1 MLIRII
7 LTALVF
13 SLLFLIVDFNE
24 LVETFSSL
32 RLSYV
37 AGLFLIS
44 LVMIW
49 LSALKWQVFI
59 NAAGHSVGILRLM
72 RLYTVGYF
80 FNTFTPSYIGGDIA
94 RSYQLGRFLGN
105 QERAFVATFLE
116 RFTGLLAMSSLG
128 VFFVLLG
135 TSATAGVEIAVLLVG
150 LGALTLAI
158 LFFSP
163 RSASWFE
170 SFSLKLI
177 GRFAPEK
184 LGSKLSGFAR
194 KVFAAM
200 ESARG
205 DHRVFIKAMLLSLV
219 FHFFTVVN
227 TYVAAKAV
235 GWDSPDFLGLFIVV
249 PLVLLVGMVPLTPSG
264 LGIQE
269 GAFLFFLQRLGASE
283 AQGLSVG
290 LVLRAKVMVVALLGG
305 LLWLAVRKDD
315 SKNHSAGDEDG
326 KIDETVRPVAPVL

>member
-1 MLIRII
+1 MLFRLL
-7 LTALVF
+7 LTVGVF
-13 SLLFLIVDFNE
+13 ALLFQIVDFE
-24 LVETFSSL
+24 DLVQTFSSL

-37 AGLFLIS
+37 LGLFLIS
-44 LVMIW
+44 VVMIW

-59 NAAGHSVGILRLM
+59 KAAGHSVGILRLM

-116 RFTGLLAMSSLG
+116 RFTGLLAMSFLG

-135 TSATAGVEIAVLLVG
+135 TSATAGVELAVFVVGLVAAVL
-150 LGALTLAI
+150 ALI
-158 LFFSP
+158 FFSP
-163 RSASWFE
+163 
-170 SFSLKLI
+170 KLAE
-177 GRFAPEK
+177 FFEK
-184 LGSKLSGFAR
+184 LGLQLVGKVLPEKFAGKLSNFAT
-194 KVFAAM
+194 KIFAAM
-200 ESARG
+200 SAARG
-205 DHRVFIKAMLLSLV
+205 DKVVFLKAMLLSLV

-227 TYVAAKAV
+227 TYVAAKAI
-235 GWDSPDFLGLFIVV
+235 GWDTPDFLGLFIVV

-269 GAFLFFLQRLGASE
+269 GAFLFFLQRLGATE

-290 LVLRAKVMVVALLGG
+290 IVLRAKVMVVAMLGG
-305 LLWLAVRKDD
+305 LLWLAFRQAEAKPEE
-315 SKNHSAGDEDG
+315 GQ
-326 KIDETVRPVAPVL
+326 VAQAH